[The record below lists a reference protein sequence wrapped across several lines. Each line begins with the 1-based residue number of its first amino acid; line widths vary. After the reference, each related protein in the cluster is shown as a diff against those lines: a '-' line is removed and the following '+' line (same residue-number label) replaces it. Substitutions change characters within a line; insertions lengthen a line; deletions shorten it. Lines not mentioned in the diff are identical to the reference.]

1 MRKQALNIMHK
12 RSYFYGVLYLFLI
25 IPFMSVFLTPISS
38 YSLTQ
43 NEPNDKK
50 ILGFSNNILL
60 STNNNNYAH
69 HVEVSMAISDDGI
82 LFAGWK
88 NSETDS
94 GGGARVS
101 FVRSLNNGALW
112 SAPYDMPMYGG
123 FSTRQSDPWLYW
135 HNGTLYYA
143 YLEYEANYFNNPH
156 GGYLSQM
163 TVAKSIDNGVTWIP
177 VKATNNTYFADKE
190 TLVVGRDNMVY
201 LAYDDV
207 NIDVNGNATV
217 KVARSLDNGT
227 SYEELSIIGEDEYFI
242 GPYINLNASNDIFVA
257 WSWIPPEG
265 GNIYFSKSTDKGVS
279 FEIPKMINLDGNY
292 SAIESPGKTTLPLI
306 KFDPFN
312 RLYLVWADKYD
323 QVYNTFDV
331 YLRYSDDWGKTWS
344 DRIRINPSIQGNQWN
359 PDMVIDANGKLH
371 IVYYSE
377 TNGQY
382 RPYYRTLQFNGT
394 NREIPNFSEEIPIAN
409 TFTSS
414 GFMRPGEYFAIQ
426 LDSDNIPHVVW
437 TDGRNNE
444 LDIYY
449 AKGLTSLPLITPEMI
464 IVIVIISIISFVSI
478 SVIYYYLRVKP
489 RSKSNKQ
496 LKKHVKLHK
505 KTYKYF
511 CENCHSF
518 IDSTNHCDSCGS
530 SSSIRKATTKDYNQ
544 YMKLK

>member
-1 MRKQALNIMHK
+1 MTAGLNPIQLN
-12 RSYFYGVLYLFLI
+12 R
-25 IPFMSVFLTPISS
+25 LT
-38 YSLTQ
+38 L
-43 NEPNDKK
+43 NESNEKK

-60 STNNNNYAH
+60 STNDNNYAH
-69 HVEVSMAISDDGI
+69 HVEVSMAISDDDA

-88 NSETDS
+88 NSETHY

-101 FVRSLNNGALW
+101 IVRSLDNGASW

-135 HNGTLYYA
+135 YNDTLYYA
-143 YLEYEANYFNNPH
+143 YLEYEANYFNNPN

-163 TVAKSIDNGVTWIP
+163 TVAKSIDNGVSWIP

-190 TLVVGRDNMVY
+190 TIVVGKDNMVY

-207 NIDVNGNATV
+207 DLNENGTATV
-217 KVARSLDNGT
+217 KIARSLDNGA
-227 SYEELSIIGEDEYFI
+227 SYQQLSIIGADEYFI
-242 GPYINLNASNDIFVA
+242 GPYVNLNASNDIFVV
-257 WSWIPPEG
+257 WSWVPPQG

-279 FEIPKMINLDGNY
+279 FETPKIINLDGNY
-292 SAIESPGKTTLPLI
+292 SAIEAPGKTTLPLI

-323 QVYNTFDV
+323 QVYDTFDV
-331 YLRYSDDWGKTWS
+331 YLRYSDNWGKNWS

-359 PDMVIDANGKLH
+359 PDMVIDAERKLH

-377 TNGQY
+377 SNGRY

-414 GFMRPGEYFAIQ
+414 NFMRPGEYFAIQ
-426 LDSDNIPHVVW
+426 LDSDIIPHVVW

-449 AKGLTSLPLITPEMI
+449 AKGLTSLPLVTPEMVTI
-464 IVIVIISIISFVSI
+464 IVIISVISFLSI

-496 LKKHVKLHK
+496 LNERVKLHK

-511 CENCHSF
+511 CVNCHSF
-518 IDSTNHCDSCGS
+518 IDNANHCDYCGS
-530 SSSIRKATTKDYNQ
+530 SSSIRKATSEDYTQ
-544 YMKLK
+544 YMKSK

>member
-1 MRKQALNIMHK
+1 MYKK
-12 RSYFYGVLYLFLI
+12 SYFYGVLCLFLI
-25 IPFMSVFLTPISS
+25 TPFITVDLNQVSLYCLT
-38 YSLTQ
+38 L
-43 NEPNDKK
+43 NESNEKK
-50 ILGFSNNILL
+50 ILVFSDNILL
-60 STNNNNYAH
+60 STNDNNYAH
-69 HVEVSMAISDDGI
+69 HVEVSMVISDDGI

-101 FVRSLNNGALW
+101 FVRSLNNGASW
-112 SAPYDMPMYGG
+112 STPYDMPMYGG
-123 FSTRQSDPWLYW
+123 FFTRQSDPWLYW
-135 HNGTLYYA
+135 HNDTLYYA

-190 TLVVGRDNMVY
+190 TLVVGEDNIIY

-207 NIDVNGNATV
+207 NLDENGTATV
-217 KVARSLDNGT
+217 KIARSLDNGT
-227 SYEELSIIGEDEYFI
+227 SYEQLSIIGEDEYFI

-265 GNIYFSKSTDKGVS
+265 GNIFFSKSTDKGVS
-279 FEIPKMINLDGNY
+279 FETPKMINLDGNY
-292 SAIESPGKTTLPLI
+292 SAIEAPGKTTLPLI

-323 QVYNTFDV
+323 QVYDTFDV
-331 YLRYSDDWGKTWS
+331 YLRYSDDWGMTWS

-359 PDMVIDANGKLH
+359 PDLIIDSEGKLH
-371 IVYYSE
+371 IIYYDE
-377 TNGQY
+377 RNGHY

-394 NREIPNFSEEIPIAN
+394 TRDVPIFSDQIAIAN
-409 TFTSS
+409 SYTSS
-414 GFMRPGEYFAIQ
+414 DFVRPGEYFAMQ

-464 IVIVIISIISFVSI
+464 IIIVSI
-478 SVIYYYLRVKP
+478 SLISFFSICVIYYYVRIKP
-489 RSKSNKQ
+489 KSKSNKK
-496 LKKHVKLHK
+496 LKEQVKLYK
-505 KTYKYF
+505 RTYKFF
-511 CENCHSF
+511 CENCLTF
-518 IDSTNHCDSCGS
+518 TNESTQCENCGS
-530 SSSIRKATTKDYNQ
+530 VSKIRKATRNDYQQ
-544 YMKLK
+544 YFKST